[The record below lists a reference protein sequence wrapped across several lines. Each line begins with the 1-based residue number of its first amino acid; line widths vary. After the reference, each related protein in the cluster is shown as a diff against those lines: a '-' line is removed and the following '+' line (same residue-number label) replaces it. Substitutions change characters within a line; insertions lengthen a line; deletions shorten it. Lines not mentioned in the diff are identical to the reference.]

1 MRIGIISDTH
11 GDAAAWE
18 QALANCFQG
27 CEMIIHAGDVLYH
40 GPRNPISAA
49 YAPKDLAE
57 LLRQSPVPLLIAR
70 GNCDAEVDAMVLNL
84 PLPEQVVFQMGKHR
98 LIAQHGHRLAEGE
111 APVLAAY
118 YRADLWI
125 TGHTHVPV
133 LRAREGRIFL
143 NPGSPSLPHSG
154 PLGQLK
160 TVALADDR
168 GVQLLALATGEV
180 LQELPWPARE
190 G

>member
-1 MRIGIISDTH
+1 MRVGIISDTH
-11 GDAAAWE
+11 GDGSAWE
-18 QALANCFQG
+18 QALQNCFQG

-40 GPRNPISAA
+40 GPRNPIIAA
-49 YAPKDLAE
+49 YAPKDLVE

-84 PLPEQVVFQMGKHR
+84 PLPEQVVFQMGER
-98 LIAQHGHRLAEGE
+98 RIIAQHGHRLAPGE
-111 APVLAAY
+111 EETLAAY
-118 YRADLWI
+118 YRADLWV

-133 LRAREGRIFL
+133 LACRGGRLYL

-154 PLGQLK
+154 PLGKLK
-160 TVALADDR
+160 TVAVADEQ
-168 GVQLLALATGEV
+168 GVRLLALATGEV
-180 LQELPWPARE
+180 LQEMPWPARE